1 MVHHF
6 GMMPIRQNSY
16 NCSSCPY
23 FRRPYDDGMKAMLLR
38 RIGPVESTPLELV
51 DLPIPEP
58 GPGEV
63 RIRVRCC
70 AICRTDLHVIE
81 GDLPQQKLPIIPGHQ
96 IVGIVD
102 KIGKMETKAEGGRRR
117 AEESPQVGAA
127 VVLPHLASR
136 GGSATATPTWLA
148 EGEGRRA
155 EERPLQVGQ
164 RVGVAWLR
172 HTCGECGFCASGRE
186 NLCESARFTGYHSD
200 GGYAEY
206 AVAPAEFV
214 YELPAAFSDVEASP
228 LLCSGIIG
236 YRALR
241 RCNLPPGGKLALYG
255 FGSSAH
261 VVIQIA
267 LHRGCQVYVVTRGEN
282 HRELARRMGA
292 VWVGENAHDMP
303 VKVDSAIMFAPAG
316 ELVLPALESL
326 NKGGTLSLA
335 GIYMTPIPQMDY
347 QRYVF
352 YERDIHSVTCNTR
365 EDGRELLA
373 EAAAIPIRPHTTVY
387 PLADANRA
395 IQDLKN
401 DRINGTGVLMI
412 GQ

>member
-1 MVHHF
+1 
-6 GMMPIRQNSY
+6 
-16 NCSSCPY
+16 
-23 FRRPYDDGMKAMLLR
+23 MKAMLLR
-38 RIGPVESTPLELV
+38 RIAPIGSAPLVSV
-51 DLPIPEP
+51 DLPTPEP

-63 RIRVRCC
+63 RIRIRCC

-81 GDLPQQKLPIIPGHQ
+81 GDLPQEKMPIIPGHQ
-96 IVGIVD
+96 IVGVID
-102 KIGKMETKAEGGRRR
+102 KRGPPLA
-117 AEESPQVGAA
+117 PPLAA
-127 VVLPHLASR
+127 SQTEA
-136 GGSATATPTWLA
+136 
-148 EGEGRRA
+148 
-155 EERPLQVGQ
+155 PLQLGQ

-172 HTCGECGFCASGRE
+172 HTCGQCDFCTSGKE
-186 NLCESARFTGYHSD
+186 NLCDSARFTGYHAD

-206 AVAPAEFV
+206 AIAPAAFC
-214 YELPAAFSDVEASP
+214 YELPEAFSDVEASP

-241 RCNLPPGGKLALYG
+241 RCNLPSGGRLALYG

-267 LHRGCQVYVVTRGEN
+267 IHRGCQVYVATRGEE

-292 VWVGENAHDMP
+292 VWVGEDAAQMP
-303 VKVDSAIMFAPAG
+303 VKVDSAIIFAPAG

-326 NKGGTLSLA
+326 KKGGTLSLA

-352 YERDIHSVTCNTR
+352 YERDVHSVTCNTR
-365 EDGRELLA
+365 QDGRELLA
-373 EAAAIPIRPHTTVY
+373 EAAAIPIRPHTTIY

-395 IQDLKN
+395 LQDLKK
-401 DRINGTGVLMI
+401 DRISGTGVLTM
-412 GQ
+412 G

>member
-1 MVHHF
+1 
-6 GMMPIRQNSY
+6 
-16 NCSSCPY
+16 
-23 FRRPYDDGMKAMLLR
+23 MKAMLLR
-38 RIGPVESTPLELV
+38 RVAPIETAPLELV
-51 DLPIPEP
+51 DLPTPEP

-70 AICRTDLHVIE
+70 AVCRTDLHVIE
-81 GDLPQQKLPIIPGHQ
+81 GDLPQQKMPVIPGHQ
-96 IVGIVD
+96 IVGTVD
-102 KIGKMETKAEGGRRR
+102 KLGPAAGG
-117 AEESPQVGAA
+117 
-127 VVLPHLASR
+127 
-136 GGSATATPTWLA
+136 GGTA
-148 EGEGRRA
+148 EGEKATRIRTAGWRGLAAAYVRPVRVLRR
-155 EERPLQVGQ
+155 GQ
-164 RVGVAWLR
+164 
-172 HTCGECGFCASGRE
+172 E
-186 NLCESARFTGYHSD
+186 NLCESARFTGYHAD

-206 AVAPAEFV
+206 AVAPASRLSSTEIARGV
-214 YELPAAFSDVEASP
+214 SGDVEAAP
-228 LLCSGIIG
+228 LLCAGIIG

-267 LHRGCQVYVVTRGEN
+267 LHRGCEVYVVTRGEN

-292 VWVGENAHDMP
+292 AWVGENAADMP
-303 VKVDSAIMFAPAG
+303 VKVDSAIIFAPAG

-365 EDGRELLA
+365 ADGRELLA

-387 PLADANRA
+387 PLAEANRA
-395 IQDLKN
+395 LQDLKA
-401 DRINGTGVLMI
+401 DRISGTGVLAI
-412 GQ
+412 GEN

>member
-1 MVHHF
+1 
-6 GMMPIRQNSY
+6 
-16 NCSSCPY
+16 
-23 FRRPYDDGMKAMLLR
+23 MK
-38 RIGPVESTPLELV
+38 G
-51 DLPIPEP
+51 
-58 GPGEV
+58 
-63 RIRVRCC
+63 
-70 AICRTDLHVIE
+70 
-81 GDLPQQKLPIIPGHQ
+81 
-96 IVGIVD
+96 
-102 KIGKMETKAEGGRRR
+102 EGGR
-117 AEESPQVGAA
+117 GK
-127 VVLPHLASR
+127 
-136 GGSATATPTWLA
+136 
-148 EGEGRRA
+148 GENSQ
-155 EERPLQVGQ
+155 LQLGQ

-172 HTCGECGFCASGRE
+172 YTCGCCGFCASGRE
-186 NLCESARFTGYHSD
+186 NLCESARFTGYHAD

-206 AVAPAEFV
+206 AVAPAAFC
-214 YELPAAFSDVEASP
+214 YELPTAFGDVEAAP

-241 RCNLPPGGKLALYG
+241 RCHLPPGGRLALYG

-267 LHRGCQVYVVTRGEN
+267 KSRGCEVYVVTRGEN

-292 VWVGENAHDMP
+292 VWVGEDARQMP

-347 QRYVF
+347 ERYVF

-365 EDGRELLA
+365 QDGRDLLA
-373 EAAAIPIRPHTTVY
+373 EAAAIPIRPHTTIY

-395 IQDLKN
+395 LQDLKN
-401 DRINGTGVLMI
+401 DRISGTGVLVMSE
-412 GQ
+412 QVSQ

>member
-1 MVHHF
+1 
-6 GMMPIRQNSY
+6 
-16 NCSSCPY
+16 
-23 FRRPYDDGMKAMLLR
+23 MKAMLLR
-38 RIGPVESTPLELV
+38 RIAPIGSGPLELV
-51 DLPIPEP
+51 DLPTPEP

-81 GDLPQQKLPIIPGHQ
+81 GDLPQEKMPIIPGHQ
-96 IVGIVD
+96 IVGTVEKLGPPLAD
-102 KIGKMETKAEGGRRR
+102 SQSGQPLAASQSKA
-117 AEESPQVGAA
+117 
-127 VVLPHLASR
+127 
-136 GGSATATPTWLA
+136 
-148 EGEGRRA
+148 
-155 EERPLQVGQ
+155 PLQLGQ

-172 HTCGECGFCASGRE
+172 HTCGRCGFCSSGKE
-186 NLCESARFTGYHSD
+186 NLCDAARFTGYHAD

-206 AVAPAEFV
+206 AVAPAAFC
-214 YELPAAFSDVEASP
+214 YELLETFGDIEAAP

-241 RCNLPPGGKLALYG
+241 RCNLPSGGRLALYG

-267 LHRGCQVYVVTRGEN
+267 IHRGCEVYVATRGGN

-292 VWVGENAHDMP
+292 VWVGEDAAAMP

-326 NKGGTLSLA
+326 KKGGTLSLA

-365 EDGRELLA
+365 QDGRELLA
-373 EAAAIPIRPHTTVY
+373 EAAAIPIRPHTTIY

-395 IQDLKN
+395 LQDLKS
-401 DRINGTGVLMI
+401 DGISGTGVLTI
-412 GQ
+412 GEE

>member
-1 MVHHF
+1 
-6 GMMPIRQNSY
+6 
-16 NCSSCPY
+16 
-23 FRRPYDDGMKAMLLR
+23 MKAMLLR
-38 RIGPVESTPLELV
+38 HIAPIDSAPLELV

-63 RIRVRCC
+63 RIRVHCC
-70 AICRTDLHVIE
+70 AVCRTDLHVIE
-81 GDLPQQKLPIIPGHQ
+81 GDLPQEKMPIIPGHQ
-96 IVGIVD
+96 IVGTVD
-102 KIGKMETKAEGGRRR
+102 KLGPPLAASQPETKGEGGRGKGK
-117 AEESPQVGAA
+117 PFHV
-127 VVLPHLASR
+127 
-136 GGSATATPTWLA
+136 
-148 EGEGRRA
+148 
-155 EERPLQVGQ
+155 QVGQ

-172 HTCGECGFCASGRE
+172 HTCGQCSYCTRGQE
-186 NLCESARFTGYHSD
+186 NLCESARFTGYHAD

-206 AVAPAEFV
+206 AVAPAAFV
-214 YELPAAFSDVEASP
+214 YQLPEAFNDIVAAP

-241 RCNLPPGGKLALYG
+241 RCNLRPGGKLALYG

-267 LHRGCQVYVVTRGEN
+267 LHRGCEVYVVTRGES
-282 HRELARRMGA
+282 HRQLARQMGA
-292 VWVGENAHDMP
+292 TWVGEDARQMP

-316 ELVLPALESL
+316 ELVLPALDSL

-347 QRYVF
+347 MRYVF

-373 EAAAIPIRPHTTVY
+373 GAAAIPIRPHTTVY

-395 IQDLKN
+395 LQDLKN
-401 DRINGTGVLMI
+401 DRINGTGVLVNEER
-412 GQ
+412 

>member
-1 MVHHF
+1 M
-6 GMMPIRQNSY
+6 
-16 NCSSCPY
+16 
-23 FRRPYDDGMKAMLLR
+23 
-38 RIGPVESTPLELV
+38 
-51 DLPIPEP
+51 
-58 GPGEV
+58 
-63 RIRVRCC
+63 
-70 AICRTDLHVIE
+70 
-81 GDLPQQKLPIIPGHQ
+81 
-96 IVGIVD
+96 
-102 KIGKMETKAEGGRRR
+102 
-117 AEESPQVGAA
+117 
-127 VVLPHLASR
+127 
-136 GGSATATPTWLA
+136 
-148 EGEGRRA
+148 
-155 EERPLQVGQ
+155 
-164 RVGVAWLR
+164 AWLR
-172 HTCGECGFCASGRE
+172 HTCGECGFCTSGRE
-186 NLCESARFTGYHSD
+186 NLCESARFTGYHAD

-214 YELPAAFSDVEASP
+214 YELPDAFGDVEVPP

-267 LHRGCQVYVVTRGEN
+267 QHRGCRVYVVTRGEN

-292 VWVGENAHDMP
+292 VWVGENARDMP

-347 QRYVF
+347 ERYVF

-395 IQDLKN
+395 FRTSKPTASTA
-401 DRINGTGVLMI
+401 RAC
-412 GQ
+412 